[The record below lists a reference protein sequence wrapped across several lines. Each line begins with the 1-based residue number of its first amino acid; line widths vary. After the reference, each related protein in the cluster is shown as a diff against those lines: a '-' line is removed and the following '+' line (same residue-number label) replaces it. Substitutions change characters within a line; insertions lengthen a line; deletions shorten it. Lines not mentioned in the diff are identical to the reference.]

1 METQHVI
8 PETTKLRFS
17 DPAYTPATADDLR
30 ELMRQTG
37 LTGSQTAR
45 LIGVNSRTIR
55 KWTTSEGMPNSAEI
69 PYAAWRLLL
78 IETRVIQNEPEIKR
92 HNYDA

>member
-1 METQHVI
+1 MENQHVI
-8 PETTKLRFS
+8 RETTKLRFF

-37 LTGSQTAR
+37 LTGSQAAR
-45 LIGVNSRTIR
+45 LVGVNSRTIR
-55 KWTTSEGMPNSAEI
+55 KWATSHGLPNSGDI

-78 IETRVIQNEPEIKR
+78 LETGLIGDVRPVSH
-92 HNYDA
+92 HNGDA